1 MSKSKKTD
9 LGLCPF
15 RELKT
20 CDEKCQ
26 LFRQGTIFIEKED
39 KHIPVQGCAFTFI
52 LNNLEAMNGR
62 SFQMQREVSD
72 AKNIMT
78 FETLSKMG
86 VIPQEEAA
94 SKIVKIIA
102 MSDQKLLK

>member
-1 MSKSKKTD
+1 
-9 LGLCPF
+9 
-15 RELKT
+15 
-20 CDEKCQ
+20 
-26 LFRQGTIFIEKED
+26 
-39 KHIPVQGCAFTFI
+39 
-52 LNNLEAMNGR
+52 
-62 SFQMQREVSD
+62 MQREVSD
-72 AKNIMT
+72 TKNIMT